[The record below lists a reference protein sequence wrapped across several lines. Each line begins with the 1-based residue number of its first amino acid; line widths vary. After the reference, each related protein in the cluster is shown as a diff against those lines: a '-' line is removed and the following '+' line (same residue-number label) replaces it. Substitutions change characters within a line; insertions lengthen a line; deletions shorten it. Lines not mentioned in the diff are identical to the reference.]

1 MVDCPV
7 VADCFGNRTS
17 LFDQRKEERLME
29 IYIISFLY
37 IMGAINVSLN
47 YVNNFNM
54 VSKPYLSLLLILTW
68 PIVTLVD
75 TLSLGWQISKQ
86 ILKRRM

>member
-1 MVDCPV
+1 
-7 VADCFGNRTS
+7 
-17 LFDQRKEERLME
+17 ME

-47 YVNNFNM
+47 YANNFNM

-75 TLSLGWQISKQ
+75 TLMLW
-86 ILKRRM
+86 